1 MAKVNIEAEMLFNHT
16 DEEIIEFLDS
26 MMTGVLKNYRTAISA
41 NQPEILWGNLG
52 DISLV
57 ASLIREMKK
66 RNATRQAQQKAVQ

>member
-66 RNATRQAQQKAVQ
+66 RNTTRQAQKNDI